1 MVNTKGGRLPKL
13 VISTFCMS
21 AFAILFYV
29 SDASDPT
36 PLQDF
41 CVGINDP
48 NYAVVVNGKLCKN
61 PNDVTVNDFL
71 YKGFNVPGDTNNTQ
85 GANATLV
92 DITRFPGVNTQGVA
106 MARVDF
112 GPYGLNTP
120 HLHPRGSEIFAVVE
134 GTLYAGFV
142 TTGYKLYDT
151 ILKKG
156 DVIVF
161 PQGLIHFQLNLGKK
175 DALAYASFGSQN
187 PGRVNV
193 ADGVFATTPRIL
205 DDVLTKGFQ
214 VDEIVI
220 EQLRSQ
226 FSPENIS
233 VNTGRSILKLL
244 SQTF

>member
-1 MVNTKGGRLPKL
+1 MVNIKRGRIPKL
-13 VISTFCMS
+13 VMTTFCMA
-21 AFAILFYV
+21 AFATIIYV
-29 SDASDPT
+29 ANASDPT

-41 CVGINDP
+41 CVGVNNP
-48 NYAVVVNGKLCKN
+48 NSAVVVNGRLCKN
-61 PNDVTVNDFL
+61 PNEVTVNDFL
-71 YKGFNVPGDTNNTQ
+71 YKRFNVPGDTNNAQ

-92 DITRFPGVNTQGVA
+92 DITQFSGVNTQGVA

-112 GPYGLNTP
+112 APYGLNTP
-120 HLHPRGSEIFAVVE
+120 HMHPRGSEIFAVVE
-134 GTLYAGFV
+134 GTMYAGFV
-142 TTGYKLYDT
+142 TSNYKLYDT

-161 PQGLIHFQLNLGKK
+161 PQGLIHFQLNLGKT

-193 ADGVFATTPRIL
+193 ADSVFATTPRIL

-214 VDEIVI
+214 VDETVI

-226 FSPENIS
+226 FSAENIS
-233 VNTGRSILKLL
+233 INTGRSILKLL
-244 SQTF
+244 SQT

>member
-1 MVNTKGGRLPKL
+1 
-13 VISTFCMS
+13 
-21 AFAILFYV
+21 
-29 SDASDPT
+29 
-36 PLQDF
+36 
-41 CVGINDP
+41 
-48 NYAVVVNGKLCKN
+48 
-61 PNDVTVNDFL
+61 
-71 YKGFNVPGDTNNTQ
+71 
-85 GANATLV
+85 
-92 DITRFPGVNTQGVA
+92 

-112 GPYGLNTP
+112 APYGLNTP

-134 GTLYAGFV
+134 GTMYAGFV
-142 TTGYKLYDT
+142 TSSYKLYNT

-161 PQGLIHFQLNLGKK
+161 PQSLIHFQLNLGNT

-193 ADGVFATTPRIL
+193 DDSVFATTPRIL

-214 VDEIVI
+214 VDEMVI

-226 FSPENIS
+226 FSAENIS

-244 SQTF
+244 SQT